1 MHFLHRYQV
10 SSSGCMMGGVEGSRL
25 ARIGRQYDPETLR
38 LPPPGPAEAMTAA
51 PSRTRQKLKPGA
63 VVRCRTRRYLV
74 EDVQAPLDPG
84 ADTVVSMACME
95 DDAIGAR
102 LTVFRERE
110 IDFEVLGES
119 SWEAVAQRGF
129 DQPKQFAAYLNT
141 LRWNCVTATDAEL
154 FQAPYRAGID
164 VKAYQLEPLR
174 KALQMPRVGLFIA
187 DDVGLGKTIEAGLIL
202 REMLLRQRIKRVVIS
217 CPPSVLR
224 QWQEEM
230 ASRFGLAFTV
240 MDRAYV
246 AKVRQQRGYGTNP
259 WSTGSRF
266 LISHALLRNSEYAAP
281 LRVWLEQGKGGDDQS
296 PLQSLLI
303 LDEAHNAA
311 PASNSLRYAIDSGL
325 TRSLRDLAP
334 LFEHR
339 IFLSATP
346 HNGHSNSFT
355 ALLELL
361 DPARFVR
368 GVPFEPGDLD
378 TVLVRRLKDDL
389 RRIGEE
395 FPERIV
401 APLSVPKGSLPADT
415 PELELSRLLQKYRKQ
430 REQRLLLGG
439 ATKRQLNA
447 DRLVITNLQKRLLSS
462 IEAFA
467 RTLKVHRKSL
477 DQKQEQ
483 RREAPAAS
491 GAQLDLLLGGAN
503 NDSDLAELS
512 EDELLKLEEAQTRAA
527 LRQTVAADQSDLV
540 LLERMGEIATANR
553 NRPDPRIKLLEKF
566 LRTHLCPNLGEAKA
580 AWQPTRLLIFTDYVD
595 TKRYLETQL
604 RQLLGDADA
613 DRRVASFTGGM
624 SEDNRERLKA
634 QFNADPDQEPL
645 RILIATDAA
654 REGVNLQNH
663 CKHLIHFDIP
673 WNPSK
678 LEQRNG
684 RIDRKLQRAPLVW
697 CHYFVLEDR
706 PEDRVMDV
714 LVKKTEVIRQELGSL
729 SPLVQ
734 RQVDEVLEGGID
746 TDNTEAVQQ
755 QLLAMD
761 SAHSNRGAMLNR
773 ARDELEATRRVEKLE
788 QQQDGLRQLLAKS
801 RAWLGFDDAPF
812 RDALNCSLDLL
823 GVGGLVQGSDD
834 KGQPCWRLDHPEAL
848 AAGSNDRS
856 WDHTLDSLRGLWDR
870 RTTLWQW
877 RHENPVRPVIFS
889 DPGRLNAEA
898 VHLHLE
904 HRMVQRLLS
913 RFLSQ
918 GFLHHELSRA
928 CVLAS
933 RDPQPRVLVLGRLSL
948 FGQGATRLHD
958 ELISVIA
965 DWHPGA
971 DRAAALRPLGAAQRD
986 QAWATISQALEA
998 GQSGA
1003 ISAAIRSQ
1011 LQAQALDDVSAL
1023 KPVLD
1028 GATDQARAAAA
1039 ELLKQRGATEAS
1051 ALKEVLRAQRSR
1063 IHATVRQ
1070 RNRDLAKLDRQ
1081 AAAAEPTA
1089 LIPGLEEQLDVPALD
1104 LQKLTTQERRQLAA
1118 DQKHWQRRLET
1129 IETELATEPQ
1139 RIQDSYRVITHRL
1152 EPAGLVYL
1160 WPFSG

>member
-1 MHFLHRYQV
+1 
-10 SSSGCMMGGVEGSRL
+10 
-25 ARIGRQYDPETLR
+25 
-38 LPPPGPAEAMTAA
+38 MTTA
-51 PSRTRQKLKPGA
+51 PSRTRQKLKHGA

-74 EDVQAPLDPG
+74 EDVQAPLEPG
-84 ADTVVSMACME
+84 ADTVVVLACME
-95 DDAIGAR
+95 DDAIGSR

-129 DQPKQFAAYLNT
+129 DQPRQFSAYLNT

-174 KALQMPRVGLFIA
+174 KALLMPRVGLFIA

-202 REMLLRQRIKRVVIS
+202 REMLLRQRIRRVVIS

-230 ASRFGLAFTV
+230 VSRFGLAFTV
-240 MDRAYV
+240 MDRAYL
-246 AKVRQQRGYGTNP
+246 AKVRQERGYGTNP
-259 WSTGSRF
+259 WSTASRF
-266 LISHALLRNSEYAAP
+266 LISHALLRNPEYSSL
-281 LRVWLEQGKGGDDQS
+281 LRVWLEEGKGGEDQAA
-296 PLQSLLI
+296 LQSLLI

-368 GVPFEPGDLD
+368 GVPFDPKDLD

-401 APLSVPKGSLPADT
+401 EPLAIPRGSLPPDT
-415 PELELSRLLQKYRKQ
+415 PELKLSRLLQTYRKQ
-430 REQRLLLGG
+430 REERLIGEG
-439 ATKRQLNA
+439 AGKRELNA
-447 DRLVITNLQKRLLSS
+447 ERLVITNLQKRLLSS

-467 RTLKVHRKSL
+467 RTLKVHQRSL
-477 DQKQEQ
+477 AEKQEQ
-483 RREAPAAS
+483 RRGALANSGALADSEVLANSAALANR
-491 GAQLDLLLGGAN
+491 GAQLDLLLGGADR
-503 NDSDLAELS
+503 DSDLSELS
-512 EDELLKLEEAQTRAA
+512 EDDLLNLEEAQTRAA
-527 LRQTVAADQSDLV
+527 LRQTVQADEGELE
-540 LLERMGEIATANR
+540 LLKQMGEIAETNR
-553 NRPDPRIKLLEKF
+553 HRPDPRIIRLEAF
-566 LRTHLCPNLGEAKA
+566 LRNHLCPNLGKA
-580 AWQPTRLLIFTDYVD
+580 GAEWQPTRLLIFTDYVD
-595 TKRYLETQL
+595 TKRYLEHQL
-604 RQLLGDADA
+604 RDLLRDDDP
-613 DRRVASFTGGM
+613 DRRIASFSGGM

-634 QFNADPDQEPL
+634 QFNADPDEEPL

-684 RIDRKLQRAPLVW
+684 RIDRKLQRAPQVW

-714 LVKKTEVIRQELGSL
+714 LVQKTEVIRQELGSL

-734 RQVDEVLEGGID
+734 RQVDAVLEAGID
-746 TDNTEAVQQ
+746 TDKAEVLQQ
-755 QLLAMD
+755 QLLTMD
-761 SAHSNRGAMLNR
+761 QGDSERGALLNR
-773 ARDELEATRRVEKLE
+773 AREELEASRRVEKLQGE
-788 QQQDGLRQLLAKS
+788 QDQLRQLLAKS
-801 RAWLGFDDAPF
+801 HAWLGFDDDPF
-812 RDALNCSLDLL
+812 REALNCSLDLL
-823 GVGGLVQGSDD
+823 GVSGLKQGRDG
-834 KGQPCWRLDHPEAL
+834 KGQPCWQLENAEAL
-848 AAGSNDRS
+848 VSSSNDRS
-856 WDHTLDSLRGLWDR
+856 WEHTLDSLRGVWDR
-870 RTTLWQW
+870 RTPLWQW
-877 RHENPVRPVIFS
+877 RQENPLRPVIFS

-904 HRMVQRLLS
+904 HRLVQRLLS

-971 DRAAALRPLGAAQRD
+971 DRATALQPLIDGERE
-986 QAWATISQALEA
+986 QAWSVLQQALVA
-998 GQSGA
+998 GTTEG
-1003 ISAAIRSQ
+1003 ISKTLRDQ
-1011 LQAQALDDVSAL
+1011 LQAQAPEDVAAL
-1023 KPVLD
+1023 KPAL
-1028 GATDQARAAAA
+1028 DQAAEQAQAVAAA
-1039 ELLKQRGATEAS
+1039 LLKQRGAAEAA

-1063 IHATVRQ
+1063 INATVKQ

-1104 LQKLTTQERRQLAA
+1104 LQKLSTQERKQLAA

-1129 IETELATEPQ
+1129 IEAELSSEPK
-1139 RIQDSYRVITHRL
+1139 RIQESYRVITHRL

-1160 WPFSG
+1160 WPISG

>member
-1 MHFLHRYQV
+1 
-10 SSSGCMMGGVEGSRL
+10 
-25 ARIGRQYDPETLR
+25 
-38 LPPPGPAEAMTAA
+38 MTAP
-51 PSRTRQKLKPGA
+51 PSRQRIKLKPGA

-74 EDVQAPLDPG
+74 EEVQAPLDPG
-84 ADTVVSMACME
+84 ADTVVTLACME
-95 DDAIGAR
+95 DDAIGSR

-129 DQPKQFAAYLNT
+129 DQPKQFSAYLNT

-174 KALQMPRVGLFIA
+174 KALLMPRVGLFIA

-202 REMLLRQRIKRVVIS
+202 REMLLRQRIRRVVIS

-246 AKVRQQRGYGTNP
+246 AKVRQERGYGTNP
-259 WSTGSRF
+259 WSTASRF
-266 LISHALLRNSEYAAP
+266 LISHALLRNPEYSSL
-281 LRVWLEQGKGGDDQS
+281 LRVWLEEGKGGDDQA

-368 GVPFEPGDLD
+368 GVPFDPKDLD

-401 APLSVPKGSLPADT
+401 EPLAIPRGSLPPDT
-415 PELELSRLLQKYRKQ
+415 PELKLSRLLQSYRKQ
-430 REQRLLLGG
+430 REERLIREG
-439 ATKRQLNA
+439 AGKRELNA
-447 DRLVITNLQKRLLSS
+447 ERLVITNLQKRLLSS

-467 RTLKVHRKSL
+467 RTLKVHQRSL
-477 DQKQEQ
+477 AEKQEQ
-483 RREAPAAS
+483 RRGALVNR
-491 GAQLDLLLGGAN
+491 GAQLDLLLGGADR
-503 NDSDLAELS
+503 DSDLSELS
-512 EDELLKLEEAQTRAA
+512 EDDLLNLEEAQTRAA
-527 LRQTVAADQSDLV
+527 LRQTVQADQSELE
-540 LLERMGEIATANR
+540 LLKQMGEIAEANR
-553 NRPDPRIKLLEKF
+553 HRPDPRIIRLEAF
-566 LRTHLCPNLGEAKA
+566 LRTNLCPNLGEACA
-580 AWQPTRLLIFTDYVD
+580 AWQPTRLLIFTDNVD
-595 TKRYLETQL
+595 TKRYLERQL
-604 RQLLGDADA
+604 RILLAEDDPNC
-613 DRRVASFTGGM
+613 RIASFTGGM
-624 SEDNRERLKA
+624 GEDNRERLKA
-634 QFNADPDQEPL
+634 QFNADPDEEPL

-684 RIDRKLQRAPLVW
+684 RIDRKLQRSPQVW

-714 LVKKTEVIRQELGSL
+714 LVKKTEVIRQELGSF

-746 TDNTEAVQQ
+746 TDKAELLQQ
-755 QLLAMD
+755 QLLTMD
-761 SAHSNRGAMLNR
+761 QGDSERGTLLNR
-773 ARDELEATRRVEKLE
+773 ARKELEASRRVEKLQEE
-788 QQQDGLRQLLAKS
+788 QDQLRQLLAKS
-801 RAWLGFDDAPF
+801 HAWLGFDDDPF
-812 RDALNCSLDLL
+812 REALNCSLDLL
-823 GVGGLVQGSDD
+823 GVSGLKQGRDG
-834 KGQPCWRLDHPEAL
+834 KGQPCWRLDNSEAL
-848 AAGSNDRS
+848 VSSSNDRS
-856 WDHTLDSLRGLWDR
+856 WEHTLDSLRGVWDR
-870 RTTLWQW
+870 RTPLWQW
-877 RHENPVRPVIFS
+877 RQENPVRPVIFS

-904 HRMVQRLLS
+904 HRLVQRLLS

-948 FGQGATRLHD
+948 LGQGATRLHD

-971 DRAAALRPLGAAQRD
+971 DRAAALRPLGGAQRD
-986 QAWATISQALEA
+986 QAWATITQAMEA
-998 GQSGA
+998 GQSGV

-1011 LQAQALDDVSAL
+1011 LQAEALDDVSAL

-1028 GATDQARAAAA
+1028 WAAYQAQAAAA

-1104 LQKLTTQERRQLAA
+1104 LQKLSSQERKQLAA

-1129 IETELATEPQ
+1129 IETELASEPK
-1139 RIQDSYRVITHRL
+1139 RIQESYRVITHRL

-1160 WPFSG
+1160 WPISG

>member
-1 MHFLHRYQV
+1 
-10 SSSGCMMGGVEGSRL
+10 
-25 ARIGRQYDPETLR
+25 
-38 LPPPGPAEAMTAA
+38 MTAP
-51 PSRTRQKLKPGA
+51 PSRQRIKLKPGA
-63 VVRCRTRRYLV
+63 VVRCRTRCYLV
-74 EDVQAPLDPG
+74 EEVQAPQESG
-84 ADTVVSMACME
+84 ADTVVALACME
-95 DDAIGAR
+95 DDAIGSR

-129 DQPKQFAAYLNT
+129 DQPKQFSAYLNT

-174 KALQMPRVGLFIA
+174 KALLMPRVGLFIA

-202 REMLLRQRIKRVVIS
+202 REMLLRQRIRRVVIS

-246 AKVRQQRGYGTNP
+246 AKVRQERGYGTNP
-259 WSTGSRF
+259 WSTASRF
-266 LISHALLRNSEYAAP
+266 LISHALLRNPEYSSL
-281 LRVWLEQGKGGDDQS
+281 LRVWLEEGKGGDDQA

-368 GVPFEPGDLD
+368 GVPFDPKDLD

-401 APLSVPKGSLPADT
+401 EALAIPRGSLSPDT
-415 PELELSRLLQKYRKQ
+415 PELKLSRLLQNYRKQ
-430 REQRLLLGG
+430 REERLIREG
-439 ATKRQLNA
+439 AGKRELNA
-447 DRLVITNLQKRLLSS
+447 EHLVITNLQKRLLSS

-467 RTLKVHRKSL
+467 RTLKVHQRSL
-477 DQKQEQ
+477 AEKQEQ
-483 RREAPAAS
+483 RR
-491 GAQLDLLLGGAN
+491 GALANRGGQLDLLLGGADR
-503 NDSDLAELS
+503 DSDLSELN
-512 EDELLKLEEAQTRAA
+512 EDDLLNLEEAQTRAA
-527 LRQTVAADQSDLV
+527 LRQTVQADQGELE
-540 LLERMGEIATANR
+540 LLKQVAEIAEANR
-553 NRPDPRIKLLEKF
+553 HRPDPRILRLEAF
-566 LRTHLCPNLGEAKA
+566 LRTHLCPDLGEAGA

-595 TKRYLETQL
+595 TKRYLERQL
-604 RQLLGDADA
+604 RLLLAEDDP
-613 DRRVASFTGGM
+613 DCRIASFTGGM

-634 QFNADPDQEPL
+634 QFNADPDEEPL

-684 RIDRKLQRAPLVW
+684 RIDRKLQRAPQVW

-734 RQVDEVLEGGID
+734 RQVDAVLEAGID
-746 TDNTEAVQQ
+746 TDKAEVLQQ
-755 QLLAMD
+755 QLLTMD
-761 SAHSNRGAMLNR
+761 QGDSERGAMLNR
-773 ARDELEATRRVEKLE
+773 AREELEASRRVEKLQEE
-788 QQQDGLRQLLAKS
+788 QDQLRQLLAKS
-801 RAWLGFDDAPF
+801 HAWLGFDDDPF
-812 RDALNCSLDLL
+812 REALNCSLDLL
-823 GVGGLVQGSDD
+823 GVSGLKQGRDG
-834 KGQPCWRLDHPEAL
+834 KGQPCWHLDNAEAL
-848 AAGSNDRS
+848 VSSSNDRS
-856 WDHTLDSLRGLWDR
+856 WEHTLDSLRGVWDR
-870 RTTLWQW
+870 RTPLWQW
-877 RHENPVRPVIFS
+877 RQENPVRPVIFS

-904 HRMVQRLLS
+904 HRLVQRLLS

-971 DRAAALRPLGAAQRD
+971 DRTTALQPLIDGERKQAWTALR
-986 QAWATISQALEA
+986 QALEA
-998 GQSGA
+998 GSTEG
-1003 ISAAIRSQ
+1003 ISKSLRDQ
-1011 LQAQALDDVSAL
+1011 LQAEAAADVAAL
-1023 KPVLD
+1023 KPAL
-1028 GATDQARAAAA
+1028 DQAAEQAQAVAAA
-1039 ELLKQRGATEAS
+1039 LLKQRGDAEAA

-1063 IHATVRQ
+1063 INATVKQ

-1104 LQKLTTQERRQLAA
+1104 LQKLTTLERKQLAA

-1129 IETELATEPQ
+1129 IETELSSEPK

-1152 EPAGLVYL
+1152 EPAGLVYF
-1160 WPFSG
+1160 WPISG

>member
-1 MHFLHRYQV
+1 
-10 SSSGCMMGGVEGSRL
+10 
-25 ARIGRQYDPETLR
+25 
-38 LPPPGPAEAMTAA
+38 MTAT
-51 PSRTRQKLKPGA
+51 PSRGRQKLKPGA

-74 EDVQAPLDPG
+74 EDVQAPQDAG
-84 ADTVVSMACME
+84 GDTVVSMACME

-110 IDFEVLGES
+110 IDFELLGES
-119 SWEAVAQRGF
+119 SWDAVAQRGF

-230 ASRFGLAFTV
+230 ANRFGLAFTV

-246 AKVRQQRGYGTNP
+246 AKVRQERGYGTNP
-259 WSTGSRF
+259 WSTHSRF
-266 LISHALLRNSEYAAP
+266 LISHALLRNSEYSAP
-281 LRVWLEQGKGGDDQS
+281 LRVWLEQGKGGEDQA
-296 PLQSLLI
+296 PVQSLLI

-368 GVPFEPGDLD
+368 GVPFEHRDLD

-401 APLSVPKGSLPADT
+401 EALAVPKGSLPADT

-430 REQRLLLGG
+430 REQRLIQGG

-467 RTLKVHRKSL
+467 RTLKVHRRSL

-483 RREAPAAS
+483 RREASAVRGTP
-491 GAQLDLLLGGAN
+491 LELLLGGVER
-503 NDSDLAELS
+503 DSDLAELT
-512 EDELLKLEEAQTRAA
+512 EEELLNLEEAQTRAA
-527 LRQTVAADQSDLV
+527 LRQTLEADQSDLT
-540 LLERMGEIATANR
+540 LLERMGEIAEANR
-553 NRPDPRIKLLEKF
+553 NRPDPRIKLLETF
-566 LRTHLCPNLGEAKA
+566 LRTHLCPDLGEARA
-580 AWQPTRLLIFTDYVD
+580 VWQPTRLLIFTDYVD
-595 TKRYLETQL
+595 TKRYLERQL
-604 RQLLGDADA
+604 RELLGDDDA
-613 DRRVASFTGGM
+613 DRRLASFTGGM
-624 SEDNRERLKA
+624 GEDTRERLKA
-634 QFNADPDQEPL
+634 QFNADPEDEPL

-684 RIDRKLQRAPLVW
+684 RIDRKLQRAPQVW

-714 LVKKTEVIRQELGSL
+714 LVRKTEVIRQELGSL

-746 TDNTEAVQQ
+746 TDNSDAVQQ

-761 SAHSNRGAMLNR
+761 SKATDRGALLDR
-773 ARDELEATRRVEKLE
+773 AREELDANRRVTSL
-788 QQQDGLRQLLAKS
+788 QHQQDELRQLLAKS
-801 RAWLGFDDAPF
+801 HDWLGFDDDPF
-812 RDALNCSLDLL
+812 REALNCSFDLL
-823 GVGGLVQGSDD
+823 GVGGLKEGLDD
-834 KGQPCWRLDHPEAL
+834 QGQPCWRLDHPETF

-856 WDHTLDSLRGLWDR
+856 WDHTLDSLRGHWDR
-870 RTTLWQW
+870 KTPLWQW
-877 RHENPVRPVIFS
+877 RQENPVRPVIFS

-904 HRMVQRLLS
+904 HRLVQRLLS

-933 RDPQPRVLVLGRLSL
+933 RDPQPKVLVLGRLSL

-965 DWHPGA
+965 DWHPGV
-971 DRAAALRPLGAAQRD
+971 DRAAALIPLGGDQRQ
-986 QAWATISQALEA
+986 QAWALLTQAMA
-998 GQSGA
+998 DGGNQA
-1003 ISAAIRSQ
+1003 ITGETRRQ
-1011 LQAQALDDVSAL
+1011 LQAEAPADVEAL
-1023 KPVLD
+1023 KPALD
-1028 GATDQARAAAA
+1028 GAANQALAAAA
-1039 ELLKQRGATEAS
+1039 ELLKQRGELEAA
-1051 ALKEVLRAQRSR
+1051 ALRDVLRSQRKR
-1063 IHATVRQ
+1063 INATVRQ
-1070 RNRDLAKLDRQ
+1070 RNQDLAKLDRRV
-1081 AAAAEPTA
+1081 AGADPTG
-1089 LIPGLEEQLDVPALD
+1089 LIPGLDDQLDVPALD
-1104 LQKLTTQERRQLAA
+1104 LQKLSNQERKQLAA
-1118 DQKHWQRRLET
+1118 DQKHWQRRLEV
-1129 IETELATEPQ
+1129 IETELASEPK

-1160 WPFSG
+1160 WPISG

>member
-1 MHFLHRYQV
+1 
-10 SSSGCMMGGVEGSRL
+10 
-25 ARIGRQYDPETLR
+25 
-38 LPPPGPAEAMTAA
+38 MTAT
-51 PSRTRQKLKPGA
+51 PPQRRQKLKPGA

-74 EDVQAPLDPG
+74 EDVQAPQDAG
-84 ADTVVSMACME
+84 GDTVVSMACME

-110 IDFEVLGES
+110 IDFELLGES
-119 SWEAVAQRGF
+119 SWDAVAQRGF
-129 DQPKQFAAYLNT
+129 DQPKQFSAYLNT

-230 ASRFGLAFTV
+230 ANRFGLAFTV

-246 AKVRQQRGYGTNP
+246 AKVRQERGYGTNP
-259 WSTGSRF
+259 WSTHSRF
-266 LISHALLRNSEYAAP
+266 LISHALLRNSEYSAP
-281 LRVWLEQGKGGDDQS
+281 LRAWLEQGKGGEDQA
-296 PLQSLLI
+296 PVQSLLI

-401 APLSVPKGSLPADT
+401 EALSVPKGSLSADT

-430 REQRLLLGG
+430 REQRLIQGG

-467 RTLKVHRKSL
+467 RTLKVHRRSL

-483 RREAPAAS
+483 RREASAAR
-491 GAQLDLLLGGAN
+491 GMPLELLLGGVER
-503 NDSDLAELS
+503 DSDLAELT
-512 EDELLKLEEAQTRAA
+512 EEELLNLEEAQTRAA
-527 LRQTVAADQSDLV
+527 LRQTLEADQSDLA
-540 LLERMGEIATANR
+540 LLERMGEIAEANR
-553 NRPDPRIKLLEKF
+553 NRPDPRIKLLETF
-566 LRTHLCPNLGEAKA
+566 LRTHLCSDLGEARA
-580 AWQPTRLLIFTDYVD
+580 VWQPTRLLIFTDYVD
-595 TKRYLETQL
+595 TKRYLERQL
-604 RQLLGDADA
+604 RELLGDDDA
-613 DRRVASFTGGM
+613 DRRLASFTGGM
-624 SEDNRERLKA
+624 GEDTRERLKA
-634 QFNADPDQEPL
+634 QFNADPEDEPL

-684 RIDRKLQRAPLVW
+684 RIDRKLQRAPQVW

-714 LVKKTEVIRQELGSL
+714 LVRKTEVIRQELGSL

-746 TDNTEAVQQ
+746 TDNSEAVQQ

-761 SAHSNRGAMLNR
+761 SKATDRGALLDR
-773 ARDELEATRRVEKLE
+773 AREELDANRRVTSL
-788 QQQDGLRQLLAKS
+788 QHQQDELRQLLAKS
-801 RAWLGFDDAPF
+801 HDWLGFDDDPF
-812 RDALNCSLDLL
+812 REALNCSFDLL
-823 GVGGLVQGSDD
+823 GVGGLKEGLDD
-834 KGQPCWRLDHPEAL
+834 QGQPCWRLDHPETL

-856 WDHTLDSLRGLWDR
+856 WDHTLDSLRGHWDR
-870 RTTLWQW
+870 KTPLWQW
-877 RHENPVRPVIFS
+877 RQENPVRPVIFS

-904 HRMVQRLLS
+904 HRLVQRLLS

-933 RDPQPRVLVLGRLSL
+933 RDPQPKVLVLGRLSL

-965 DWHPGA
+965 DWHPGV
-971 DRAAALRPLGAAQRD
+971 DRAAALKPLDGDQRQ
-986 QAWATISQALEA
+986 QAWALLTQAMAA
-998 GQSGA
+998 GGNQA
-1003 ISAAIRSQ
+1003 ITGETRSQ
-1011 LQAQALDDVSAL
+1011 LQAEAPADVEAL
-1023 KPVLD
+1023 KPALD
-1028 GATDQARAAAA
+1028 GAANQALAAAA
-1039 ELLKQRGATEAS
+1039 ELLKQRGELEAA
-1051 ALKEVLRAQRSR
+1051 ALRDVLRPTQAHQRHRAATQPGSGQARSPGRWCRSHRPDSR
-1063 IHATVRQ
+1063 T
-1070 RNRDLAKLDRQ
+1070 
-1081 AAAAEPTA
+1081 
-1089 LIPGLEEQLDVPALD
+1089 G
-1104 LQKLTTQERRQLAA
+1104 
-1118 DQKHWQRRLET
+1118 
-1129 IETELATEPQ
+1129 
-1139 RIQDSYRVITHRL
+1139 
-1152 EPAGLVYL
+1152 
-1160 WPFSG
+1160 

>member
-1 MHFLHRYQV
+1 MQHCAPIW
-10 SSSGCMMGGVEGSRL
+10 G
-25 ARIGRQYDPETLR
+25 ADTANP
-38 LPPPGPAEAMTAA
+38 LPHPGLQAAHSMTAP
-51 PSRTRQKLKPGA
+51 PSRQRIKLKPGA

-74 EDVQAPLDPG
+74 VEVQAPQEAG
-84 ADTVVSMACME
+84 ADTVVALACME
-95 DDAIGAR
+95 DDAIGSR

-119 SWEAVAQRGF
+119 SWGAVAQRGF
-129 DQPKQFAAYLNT
+129 DQPRQFSAYLNT

-174 KALQMPRVGLFIA
+174 KALLMPRVGLFIA

-202 REMLLRQRIKRVVIS
+202 REMLLRQRIRRVVIS

-246 AKVRQQRGYGTNP
+246 AKVRQERGYGTNP
-259 WSTGSRF
+259 WSTASRF
-266 LISHALLRNSEYAAP
+266 LISHALLRNPEYSSL
-281 LRVWLEQGKGGDDQS
+281 LRVWLEEGKGGEDQA

-368 GVPFEPGDLD
+368 GVPFDPKDLD

-401 APLSVPKGSLPADT
+401 EPLAIPRGSLPPDT
-415 PELELSRLLQKYRKQ
+415 PELKLSRLLQNYRKQ
-430 REQRLLLGG
+430 REERLIREG
-439 ATKRQLNA
+439 AGKRELNA
-447 DRLVITNLQKRLLSS
+447 ERLVITNLQKRLLSS

-467 RTLKVHRKSL
+467 RTLKVHQRSL
-477 DQKQEQ
+477 AEKQEQ
-483 RREAPAAS
+483 RRGALANG
-491 GAQLDLLLGGAN
+491 GAQLDLLLGGADR
-503 NDSDLAELS
+503 DSDLSELS
-512 EDELLKLEEAQTRAA
+512 EEDLLNLEEAQTRAA
-527 LRQTVAADQSDLV
+527 LRQTVQADQGELE
-540 LLERMGEIATANR
+540 LLKQMGEIAEANR
-553 NRPDPRIKLLEKF
+553 HRPDPRIIRLEAF
-566 LRTHLCPNLGEAKA
+566 LRTNLCPNLGVAGA
-580 AWQPTRLLIFTDYVD
+580 SWQPTRLLIFTDYVD
-595 TKRYLETQL
+595 TKRYLERQL
-604 RQLLGDADA
+604 RLLLAEDDPDCRIAC
-613 DRRVASFTGGM
+613 FTGGM

-634 QFNADPDQEPL
+634 QFNADPDEEPL

-684 RIDRKLQRAPLVW
+684 RIDRKLQRAPQVW

-734 RQVDEVLEGGID
+734 RQVDAVLEAGID
-746 TDNTEAVQQ
+746 TDMAEVLQQ
-755 QLLAMD
+755 QLLTMD
-761 SAHSNRGAMLNR
+761 QGDSDRGAMLNR
-773 ARDELEATRRVEKLE
+773 AREELEASRRVEKLQEE
-788 QQQDGLRQLLAKS
+788 QDQLRHLLAKS
-801 RAWLGFDDAPF
+801 HAWLGFDDDPF
-812 RDALNCSLDLL
+812 REALNCSLDLL
-823 GVGGLVQGSDD
+823 GVSGLKQGRDG
-834 KGQPCWRLDHPEAL
+834 KGQPCWRLDNAEAL
-848 AAGSNDRS
+848 VSSSNDRS
-856 WDHTLDSLRGLWDR
+856 WEHTLDSLRGVWDR
-870 RTTLWQW
+870 RTPLWQW
-877 RHENPVRPVIFS
+877 RQESPVRPVIFS

-904 HRMVQRLLS
+904 HRLVQRLLS

-933 RDPQPRVLVLGRLSL
+933 RDPLPRVLVLGRLSL

-971 DRAAALRPLGAAQRD
+971 DRTTALQPLIASEREQAWNALR
-986 QAWATISQALEA
+986 QALKAGATEGISEA
-998 GQSGA
+998 
-1003 ISAAIRSQ
+1003 RRDQ
-1011 LQAQALDDVSAL
+1011 LQAQAAADVAAL
-1023 KPVLD
+1023 KPAL
-1028 GATDQARAAAA
+1028 DQAAEQAQAVAAA
-1039 ELLKQRGATEAS
+1039 LLKQRGDAEAA

-1063 IHATVRQ
+1063 IHATVKQ

-1089 LIPGLEEQLDVPALD
+1089 LIPGLEEQLEVPALD
-1104 LQKLTTQERRQLAA
+1104 LQKLTTQERKQLAA

-1129 IETELATEPQ
+1129 IEAELSSEPK

>member
-1 MHFLHRYQV
+1 
-10 SSSGCMMGGVEGSRL
+10 MGVTRT
-25 ARIGRQYDPETLR
+25 QP
-38 LPPPGPAEAMTAA
+38 LP
-51 PSRTRQKLKPGA
+51 RLKPGA

-74 EDVQAPLDPG
+74 EDVQAPLEPG

-110 IDFEVLGES
+110 IDFKVLGES

-129 DQPKQFAAYLNT
+129 DQPKQFSAYLNT

-240 MDRAYV
+240 MDRAYL
-246 AKVRQQRGYGTNP
+246 AKVRQERGYGTNP

-266 LISHALLRNSEYAAP
+266 LISHALLRNSEYSAP
-281 LRVWLEQGKGGDDQS
+281 LRVWLEQGKGGEDQA
-296 PLQSLLI
+296 PVQSLLI

-311 PASNSLRYAIDSGL
+311 PASNTLRYAIDSGL

-368 GVPFEPGDLD
+368 GVPFEPSDLE

-401 APLSVPKGSLPADT
+401 EPLSVPKGSLPADT

-430 REQRLLLGG
+430 REQRLIQGG

-447 DRLVITNLQKRLLSS
+447 DRLVTTNLQKRLLSS

-467 RTLKVHRKSL
+467 RTLKVHRRSL

-483 RREAPAAS
+483 RREALAAT
-491 GAQLDLLLGGAN
+491 GAQLDLLLGGADS
-503 NDSDLAELS
+503 DSDLAELT
-512 EDELLKLEEAQTRAA
+512 EDELLNLEEAQTRAA
-527 LRQTVAADQSDLV
+527 LRQTIEADQSDLA
-540 LLERMGEIATANR
+540 LLERMGEIAAAHR
-553 NRPDPRIKLLEKF
+553 SLPDPRIQLLETF
-566 LRTHLCPNLGEAKA
+566 LRTHLCPSLGEAKA
-580 AWQPTRLLIFTDYVD
+580 TWNPTRLLIFTDYVD
-595 TKRYLETQL
+595 TKRYLERQL
-604 RQLLGDADA
+604 RDLLGNDDA
-613 DRRVASFTGGM
+613 DRRIASFTGGM

-634 QFNADPDQEPL
+634 RFNADPDQEPL

-684 RIDRKLQRAPLVW
+684 RIDRKLQRAPQVW

-746 TDNTEAVQQ
+746 TDDTEAVEQ
-755 QLLAMD
+755 QLLEMD
-761 SAHSNRGAMLNR
+761 SASTDRGAMLNR
-773 ARDELEATRRVEKLE
+773 AREELEATRRVEKL
-788 QQQDGLRQLLAKS
+788 QHQQDELRQLLAKS
-801 RAWLGFDDAPF
+801 KGWLGFDDDPF

-823 GVGGLVQGSDD
+823 GVSGLVKGNDD
-834 KGQPCWRLDHPEAL
+834 KGQACWRLDHPEAL
-848 AAGSNDRS
+848 VAGSNDRS
-856 WDHTLDSLRGLWDR
+856 WENTLDSLRGVWDR
-870 RTTLWQW
+870 KTPLWQW
-877 RHENPVRPVIFS
+877 RQEHPVRPVIFS

-904 HRMVQRLLS
+904 HRLVQRLLS

-933 RDPQPRVLVLGRLSL
+933 TDPQPKVLVLGRLSL

-958 ELISVIA
+958 QLISVIA
-965 DWHPGA
+965 DWHPGD
-971 DRAAALRPLGAAQRD
+971 DRASALKPLAGAQQQ
-986 QAWATISQALEA
+986 QAWAALTEAMEA
-998 GQSGA
+998 GNAEA
-1003 ISAAIRSQ
+1003 ISVAIRSQ
-1011 LQAQALDDVSAL
+1011 LQADAPADVAAL
-1023 KPVLD
+1023 KPALD
-1028 GATDQARAAAA
+1028 AAAEQAQATAA
-1039 ELLKQRGATEAS
+1039 ELLKQRGSTEAD
-1051 ALKEVLRAQRSR
+1051 ALKDVLRAQRKR
-1063 IHATVRQ
+1063 INATVRQ

-1081 AAAAEPTA
+1081 AAAADPTA
-1089 LIPGLEEQLDVPALD
+1089 LIPGLEEQLEVPALD
-1104 LQKLTTQERRQLAA
+1104 LQKLSSQERKQLSA

-1129 IETELATEPQ
+1129 IETELATEPK
-1139 RIQDSYRVITHRL
+1139 RIQESYRVITHRL

-1160 WPFSG
+1160 WPISG

>member
-1 MHFLHRYQV
+1 
-10 SSSGCMMGGVEGSRL
+10 
-25 ARIGRQYDPETLR
+25 
-38 LPPPGPAEAMTAA
+38 MTTA
-51 PSRTRQKLKPGA
+51 PSRTRQKLKHGA

-74 EDVQAPLDPG
+74 EDVQAPLEPG
-84 ADTVVSMACME
+84 ADTVVVLACME
-95 DDAIGAR
+95 DDAIGSR

-129 DQPKQFAAYLNT
+129 DQPRQFSAYLNT

-174 KALQMPRVGLFIA
+174 KALLMPRVGLFIA

-202 REMLLRQRIKRVVIS
+202 REMLLRQRIRRVVIS

-230 ASRFGLAFTV
+230 VSRFGLAFTV
-240 MDRAYV
+240 MDRAYL
-246 AKVRQQRGYGTNP
+246 AKVRQERGYGTNP
-259 WSTGSRF
+259 WSTASRF
-266 LISHALLRNSEYAAP
+266 LISHALLRNPEYSSL
-281 LRVWLEQGKGGDDQS
+281 LRVWLEEGKGGEDQAA
-296 PLQSLLI
+296 LQSLLI

-368 GVPFEPGDLD
+368 GVPFDPKDLD

-401 APLSVPKGSLPADT
+401 EPLAIPRGSLPPDT
-415 PELELSRLLQKYRKQ
+415 PELKLSRLLQTYRKQ
-430 REQRLLLGG
+430 REERLIGEG
-439 ATKRQLNA
+439 AGKRELNA
-447 DRLVITNLQKRLLSS
+447 ERLVITNLQKRLLSS

-467 RTLKVHRKSL
+467 RTLKVHQRSL
-477 DQKQEQ
+477 AEKQEQ
-483 RREAPAAS
+483 RRGALANSAAQANR
-491 GAQLDLLLGGAN
+491 GAQLDLLLGGADR
-503 NDSDLAELS
+503 DSDLSELS
-512 EDELLKLEEAQTRAA
+512 EDDLLNLEEAQTRAA
-527 LRQTVAADQSDLV
+527 LRQTVQADQGELE
-540 LLERMGEIATANR
+540 LLKQMGEIAETNR
-553 NRPDPRIKLLEKF
+553 QRPDPRIIRLEAF
-566 LRTHLCPNLGEAKA
+566 LRSHLCPNLGKA
-580 AWQPTRLLIFTDYVD
+580 GAEWQPTRLLIFTDYVD
-595 TKRYLETQL
+595 TKRYLERQL
-604 RQLLGDADA
+604 RDLLRDDDP
-613 DRRVASFTGGM
+613 DRRIASFSGGM

-634 QFNADPDQEPL
+634 QFNADPDEEPL

-684 RIDRKLQRAPLVW
+684 RIDRKLQRAPQVW

-714 LVKKTEVIRQELGSL
+714 LVQKTEVIRQELGSL

-734 RQVDEVLEGGID
+734 RQVDAVLEAGID
-746 TDNTEAVQQ
+746 TDKAEVLQQ
-755 QLLAMD
+755 QLLTMD
-761 SAHSNRGAMLNR
+761 QGDSERGALLNR
-773 ARDELEATRRVEKLE
+773 AREELEASRRVEKLQEE
-788 QQQDGLRQLLAKS
+788 QDQLRQLLAKS
-801 RAWLGFDDAPF
+801 HAWLGFDDDPF
-812 RDALNCSLDLL
+812 REALNCSLDLL
-823 GVGGLVQGSDD
+823 GVSGLKQGRDG
-834 KGQPCWRLDHPEAL
+834 KGQPCWLLEDAEAL
-848 AAGSNDRS
+848 VSSSNDRS
-856 WDHTLDSLRGLWDR
+856 WEHTLDSLRGVWDR
-870 RTTLWQW
+870 RTPLWQW
-877 RHENPVRPVIFS
+877 RQENPLRPVIFS

-904 HRMVQRLLS
+904 HRLVQRLLS

-971 DRAAALRPLGAAQRD
+971 DRTTALQPLIDGQRE
-986 QAWATISQALEA
+986 QAWTVLQQALVA
-998 GQSGA
+998 GTTEG
-1003 ISAAIRSQ
+1003 ISKTLRDQ
-1011 LQAQALDDVSAL
+1011 LQAQAPEDVAAL
-1023 KPVLD
+1023 KPAL
-1028 GATDQARAAAA
+1028 DQAAEQAQAVAAA
-1039 ELLKQRGATEAS
+1039 LLKQRGDAEAA

-1063 IHATVRQ
+1063 INATVKQ

-1104 LQKLTTQERRQLAA
+1104 LQKLSTQERKQLAA

-1129 IETELATEPQ
+1129 IEAELSSEPK
-1139 RIQDSYRVITHRL
+1139 RIQESYRVITHRL

-1160 WPFSG
+1160 WPISG

>member
-1 MHFLHRYQV
+1 MPVASHR
-10 SSSGCMMGGVEGSRL
+10 SK
-25 ARIGRQYDPETLR
+25 PK
-38 LPPPGPAEAMTAA
+38 P
-51 PSRTRQKLKPGA
+51 KPGS

-74 EDVQAPLDPG
+74 EEVQPPVEEG
-84 ADTVVSMACME
+84 ADTVVAMACME
-95 DDAIGAR
+95 DQAIGQR
-102 LTVFRERE
+102 LTVFLERE

-119 SWEAVAQRGF
+119 SWEVVAQRGF
-129 DQPKQFAAYLNT
+129 DQPRQFSAYLNT

-202 REMLLRQRIKRVVIS
+202 REMLLRQRIRRVVIS

-246 AKVRQQRGYGTNP
+246 AKVRQERGYGTNP

-266 LISHALLRNSEYAAP
+266 LISHALLRNSDYAAP
-281 LRVWLEQGKGGDDQS
+281 LIDWLDQGKSSDDQA

-334 LFEHR
+334 RFEHR

-361 DPARFVR
+361 DPARFTR
-368 GVPFEPGDLD
+368 GVPFEQTDLD
-378 TVLVRRLKDDL
+378 SVLVRRLKDDL

-401 APLSVPKGSLPADT
+401 EPLRIPKGFLAPDT
-415 PELELSRLLQKYRKQ
+415 PELALSRLLQQYRKQ
-430 REQRLLLGG
+430 RECRLLAEG

-462 IEAFA
+462 VEAFA
-467 RTLKVHRKSL
+467 RTLAVHQRTL
-477 DQKQEQ
+477 AEKQQ
-483 RREAPAAS
+483 QQREA
-491 GAQLDLLLGGAN
+491 QLELLQGGVSA
-503 NDSDLAELS
+503 DSDLAELDDDEVRNL
-512 EDELLKLEEAQTRAA
+512 EDAQTRSA
-527 LRQTVAADQSDLV
+527 LRQTIAADQSDQK
-540 LLERMGEIATANR
+540 LLKKMAAIAATHR
-553 NRPDPRIKLLEKF
+553 SRPDPRIETLAEWM
-566 LRTHLCPNLGEAKA
+566 RQHLCPGLGSEDLQWK
-580 AWQPTRLLIFTDYVD
+580 PTRLLIFTDYVD
-595 TKRYLETQL
+595 TKRYLERQL
-604 RQLLGDADA
+604 GQLLGEREALQ
-613 DRRVASFTGGM
+613 RVASFSGGM
-624 SEDNRERLKA
+624 SEENRERLKA

-673 WNPSK
+673 WNPNK

-684 RIDRKLQRAPLVW
+684 RIDRKLQQAPQVW
-697 CHYFVLEDR
+697 CHYFLLEDR

-734 RQVDEVLEGGID
+734 RQVDEAFETGIDLEQLDALEGQLEGMD
-746 TDNTEAVQQ
+746 AATTD
-755 QLLAMD
+755 
-761 SAHSNRGAMLNR
+761 RGALLTK
-773 ARDELEATRRVEKLE
+773 AREELEASRRVAELE
-788 QQQDGLRQLLAKS
+788 QQQDALRQLLAKS
-801 RAWLGFDDAPF
+801 KQWLAFAHDRF
-812 RDALNCSLDLL
+812 RQALNCSLDLL
-823 GVGGLVQGSDD
+823 GVSGLQEHTDER
-834 KGQPCWRLDHPEAL
+834 GQKCWRLVNPQELPAQTRDK
-848 AAGSNDRS
+848 S
-856 WDHTLDSLRGLWDR
+856 WENTLDSLRGVKPAKAYLDEWR
-870 RTTLWQW
+870 R
-877 RHENPVRPVIFS
+877 ENPVRPVIFS
-889 DPGRLNAEA
+889 DPGRLSAES

-904 HRMVQRLLS
+904 HRLAQRLLS

-928 CVLAS
+928 CVLPS
-933 RDPQPRVLVLGRLSL
+933 RDPQPEVVVLGRLSL
-948 FGQGATRLHD
+948 FGQGAARLHD
-958 ELISVIA
+958 ELITVVA
-965 DWHPGA
+965 DWHPGD
-971 DRAAALRPLGAAQRD
+971 DRETALQPLPTATKDDTWKLLQEALKEAGSGGLPSVDTSRFQAMAEQDVQALLPLLKQESESALAAA
-986 QAWATISQALEA
+986 
-998 GQSGA
+998 
-1003 ISAAIRSQ
+1003 SA
-1011 LQAQALDDVSAL
+1011 
-1023 KPVLD
+1023 
-1028 GATDQARAAAA
+1028 
-1039 ELLKQRGATEAS
+1039 LLKQRGGSEAR
-1051 ALKEVLRAQRSR
+1051 ALKDVLRGQRKR
-1063 IHATVRQ
+1063 INATIKQ
-1070 RNRDLAKLDRQ
+1070 RTRELAKLDKK
-1081 AAAAEPTA
+1081 AAEAGPIG
-1089 LIPGLEEQLDVPALD
+1089 LIPGLEEQVDVPALD
-1104 LQKLTTQERRQLAA
+1104 LAKLSSQERRQLSA
-1118 DQKHWQRRLET
+1118 DQRHWERRLET
-1129 IETELATEPQ
+1129 IESELSSEPQ
-1139 RIQDSYRVITHRL
+1139 RITDSYRVVTHRL

-1160 WPFSG
+1160 WPISG